1 MNRNN
6 LSKIISTVN
15 ELEDLE
21 EISSIISLF
30 FFNANILPGSEHF
43 DDVFETFCELINE
56 NLKVNT
62 IAKLKE
68 HLDEYE

>member
-1 MNRNN
+1 MNSN
-6 LSKIISTVN
+6 LAKIVSTVN

-30 FFNANILPGSEHF
+30 FFNANILPGSEPF
-43 DDVFETFCELINE
+43 DDVFEKFCELINE
-56 NLKVNT
+56 NIKVKT

>member
-1 MNRNN
+1 MNSN
-6 LSKIISTVN
+6 LAKIVSTVN

-43 DDVFETFCELINE
+43 DDVLERFCELINE
-56 NLKVNT
+56 NIKVKT

>member
-21 EISSIISLF
+21 EISSIMSLF
-30 FFNANILPGSEHF
+30 FFNANIFPGSEHF
-43 DDVFETFCELINE
+43 DDVFERFCELINE
-56 NLKVNT
+56 NIKVKT

>member
-21 EISSIISLF
+21 EISSITSLF

-43 DDVFETFCELINE
+43 DDVFERFCELINE
-56 NLKVNT
+56 NLKVKT